1 MEGETERGVGV
12 LIRADS
18 PYLPMHVDHH
28 PLVKEFPEMR
38 ERIHTLRSSST
49 HFANLAEQ
57 YEEVDKHICRAEDS
71 PEGYAE
77 GHMHELKAKRLHL
90 KDLLYSEL
98 STSV

>member
-1 MEGETERGVGV
+1 
-12 LIRADS
+12 
-18 PYLPMHVDHH
+18 MHVDHH

-38 ERIHTLRSSST
+38 ERIHTLKSSST
-49 HFANLAEQ
+49 HFANLADQ

-71 PEGYAE
+71 PEGYAD

-98 STSV
+98 SASV